1 VYIHINKQIQIM
13 KLEDEIKQKAFT
25 NPYQKL
31 LVNILYTGSWLTM
44 IESNYLKSYGL
55 TLPQYNV
62 LRILRGQFPTPTTI
76 NDIIDRMLDK
86 SSNAS
91 RIVDKLVLKKYV
103 DRKVCEKDK
112 RAVDV
117 VITQKGKDLLSEIDK
132 KTPEWEERFK
142 TLTPIQAAKVSDLL
156 DKLRDSDIYSF

>member
-1 VYIHINKQIQIM
+1 M
-13 KLEDEIKQKAFT
+13 RLEDEIKQKSFD

-31 LVNILYTGSWLTM
+31 LVNILYTGSWLSL
-44 IESNYLKSYGL
+44 IESGYLKSYGL
-55 TLPQYNV
+55 TLPQFNV
-62 LRILRGQFPTPTTI
+62 LRILRGQFPNPTTI

-103 DRKVCEKDK
+103 DRKVCEQDK

-117 VITQKGKDLLSEIDK
+117 VITQKGKDLLAEIDK

-142 TLTPIQAAKVSDLL
+142 TLTPIQANKVSDLL
-156 DKLRDSDIYSF
+156 DKLRDSDIYTF

>member
-1 VYIHINKQIQIM
+1 VYIHINKTGQIM
-13 KLEDEIKQKAFT
+13 KLENEIKQKAFT

-31 LVNILYTGSWLTM
+31 LVNILYTGSWLTL

-62 LRILRGQFPTPTTI
+62 LRILRGQSPTPTTI

-117 VITQKGKDLLSEIDK
+117 VITQKGQELLSEIDK

-142 TLTPIQAAKVSDLL
+142 TLTPIQATKVNDLL

>member
-1 VYIHINKQIQIM
+1 M
-13 KLEDEIKQKAFT
+13 RLEDEIKQREFT

-31 LVNILYTGSWLTM
+31 MINILYTGSWLNL
-44 IESNYLKSYGL
+44 IESNHLKSYGL

-62 LRILRGQFPTPTTI
+62 LRILRGQFPNPTTI

-117 VITQKGKDLLSEIDK
+117 LITQKGKELLAEIDK
-132 KTPEWEERFK
+132 RAPEWEERFK
-142 TLTPIQAAKVSDLL
+142 TLTSIQATKVNFLL